1 MAKKINRPNSELA
14 LIYSSLSETCQDLND
29 LNKALEYYDL
39 EMKTNSMDIE
49 TVKERNLLNFL
60 KQINHNIFLKECK
73 SLLNIAI
80 IKEKLSAEFNAIKEI
95 YMKAYK
101 KAKEIVNNETSLKLQ
116 VYLILLIKYFFYS
129 LKY

>member
-29 LNKALEYYDL
+29 LNKVLEYYDL

-116 VYLILLIKYFFYS
+116 VYLILLIKCFFYS